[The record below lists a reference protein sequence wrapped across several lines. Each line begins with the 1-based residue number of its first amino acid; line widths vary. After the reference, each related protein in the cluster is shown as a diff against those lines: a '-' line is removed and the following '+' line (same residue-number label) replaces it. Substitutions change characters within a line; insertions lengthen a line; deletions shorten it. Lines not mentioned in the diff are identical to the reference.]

1 MFQKIINM
9 LLGYNKEELVASI
22 KNNAFL
28 VDVRTPEEFAEGHVV
43 GSTVGSPKKSTI

>member
-1 MFQKIINM
+1 M

-43 GSTVGSPKKSTI
+43 GSTNIPLDLSLIHI